1 MAAELELERSEAE
14 PRTVLVHLRQHTRPV
29 SFLAEPNNYV
39 NSHALVKA
47 AIVTTFGSLLQD
59 QTHSGFSLQ
68 VKDDEWGGVFVD
80 LLENQ
85 DIPNRSILNI
95 IFLEGTQVRQ

>member
-1 MAAELELERSEAE
+1 MAEERSEAE
-14 PRTVLVHLRQHTRPV
+14 PRTVLVHLKQHARPV
-29 SFLAEPNNYV
+29 SFLVAEPNEYAKT
-39 NSHALVKA
+39 HALVKA
-47 AIVTTFGSLLQD
+47 AIITTFGSLLQD

-80 LLENQ
+80 MLENQ

-95 IFLEGTQVRQ
+95 LEDTQVRLLQ